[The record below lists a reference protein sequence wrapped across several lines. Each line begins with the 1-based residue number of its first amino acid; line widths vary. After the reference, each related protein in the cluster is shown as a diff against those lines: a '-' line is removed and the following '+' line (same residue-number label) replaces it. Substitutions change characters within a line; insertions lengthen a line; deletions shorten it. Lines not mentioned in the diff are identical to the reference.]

1 MTDSLELIELDLDNE
16 QQFTEIYSEV
26 KNIGN
31 YFKPENDVTYKINLT
46 SSIISPIT
54 KIFSRE
60 GVDQTVKKYVLTI
73 RAISGKDKSVYEGVW
88 EAGSATLKKVLDII
102 LESPKKSTEVYFRM
116 KKTGIGLQTDY
127 DIMSDEF

>member
-54 KIFSRE
+54 KIFARE
-60 GVDQTVKKYVLTI
+60 GVGQTVKKYVLTI
-73 RAISGKDKSVYEGVW
+73 KAISGKDKSVYEGVW

-102 LESPKKSTEVYFRM
+102 SESPKKSTEVYFRM
-116 KKTGIGLQTDY
+116 KKTGTGLQTDY